1 MILLILTLSSY
12 AETRKYYNSGE
23 LRFVFPTKVNGKLE
37 GTVTEYYKNGN
48 VKYKWNYHNGQKHNI
63 AKKYENGS
71 LKYTWYYNH
80 GKRSITTKEYNRDGT
95 LKQKLKQGHRKQ
107 HTHNL
112 HHHKP
117 HHKNMKCICYLYMD

>member
-48 VKYKWNYHNGQKHNI
+48 VKYRWNYHNGQKHGI

-80 GKRSITTKEYNRDGT
+80 GKRSITTKEYNRNGT

-107 HTHNL
+107 HTHKL

-117 HHKNMKCICYLYMD
+117 HHKNMKCICYVHMD